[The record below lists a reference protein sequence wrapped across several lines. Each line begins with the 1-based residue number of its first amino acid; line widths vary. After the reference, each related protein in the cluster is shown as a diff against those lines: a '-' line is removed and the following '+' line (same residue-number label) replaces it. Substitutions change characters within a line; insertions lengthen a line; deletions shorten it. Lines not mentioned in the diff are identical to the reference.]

1 MLVAF
6 QDELGVVVVNVSKPI
21 IFGVNKVYFTDDNDR
36 DYTVNIEHLINIA
49 MAEWKRGNE
58 NVQFNNKTI

>member
-6 QDELGVVVVNVSKPI
+6 QDELGVVVVKVSKPI
-21 IFGVNKVYFTDDNDR
+21 IFGANKVYFTDDSDR

-49 MAEWKRGNE
+49 MDE
-58 NVQFNNKTI
+58 